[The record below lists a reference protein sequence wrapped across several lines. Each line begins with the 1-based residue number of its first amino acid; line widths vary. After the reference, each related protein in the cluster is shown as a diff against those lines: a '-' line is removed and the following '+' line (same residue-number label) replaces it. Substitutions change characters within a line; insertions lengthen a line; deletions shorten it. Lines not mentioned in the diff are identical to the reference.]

1 MSEMVAALR
10 QFADLLER
18 GELGVKFAPSAAAIV
33 LAGPQ
38 GETSASY
45 IGREAPADAALTFL
59 LARGIEKTVVS
70 KMSSGV
76 KL

>member
-10 QFADLLER
+10 QFADRLER
-18 GELGVKFAPSAAAIV
+18 NELGVKFAPAAAAIV
-33 LAGPQ
+33 LSGPQ

-45 IGREAPADAALTFL
+45 IGRDLPAEAALTFL

-70 KMSSGV
+70 RLQIEV
-76 KL
+76 KP